1 MLRGTIQTLTT
12 LLARGELRLP
22 LDWVTVLGL
31 L

>member
-1 MLRGTIQTLTT
+1 MLRVTIQTLTPLVAQSKT
-12 LLARGELRLP
+12 RLP